1 MNEKLAGLFSFV
13 QVAEQREE
21 LVSLRNRIDELF
33 EQFESLPSEVIEQL
47 QDRPLGLKGDKGDK
61 GDKGIKGDQGL
72 KGDTGETGP
81 KGDRGEQ
88 GIQGIQG
95 IQGEKGDTGDK
106 GQKGD
111 RGEKGER
118 GERGLTGEQGKQGI
132 QGERGPQGEKG
143 ETGTQGIQGEKGD
156 QGDQGLKGDKGD
168 TGEKGERGERGATG
182 LQGEKGEKGDK
193 GEQGDPAPDYQ
204 PRFEELLND
213 FNKKLQEFETTA
225 NQKVDRRLSGLRDI
239 GSTSGGGSYKII
251 DNADVDKSAFKT
263 LVSDGMLIYDQN
275 KRKFVIQSFTDIL
288 DRLRTDAEVNY
299 DKLVDRDGTF
309 IYIGEALPGSAT
321 SDAVWRVKRVE
332 EIETAGE
339 KDYNIIWAGGD
350 DNFDKIWDN
359 RASFTY

>member
-1 MNEKLAGLFSFV
+1 MNEKITGLFSFI

-21 LVSLRNRIDELF
+21 LVSLRNRIDEIV
-33 EQFESLPSEVIEQL
+33 EQFESLPIDVIEQL
-47 QDRPLGLKGDKGDK
+47 QQEPQKLKGDKGDK
-61 GDKGIKGDQGL
+61 GDKGIKGDQGI

-81 KGDRGEQ
+81 KGDQGDQGEK
-88 GIQGIQG
+88 GDQGIQG
-95 IQGEKGDTGDK
+95 IQGEKGDKGDK
-106 GQKGD
+106 GEKGD
-111 RGEKGER
+111 TGEKGER

-143 ETGTQGIQGEKGD
+143 ETGTQGVQGEKGD
-156 QGDQGLKGDKGD
+156 QGDQGLKGDKGN
-168 TGEKGERGERGATG
+168 TGERGERGP
-182 LQGEKGEKGDK
+182 QGEKGERGEKGDK

-225 NQKVDRRLSGLRDI
+225 NQKVDRRLAGLRDI
-239 GSTSGGGSYKII
+239 GTTSGGGSYKII

-263 LVSDGMLIYDQN
+263 LVADGILIYDQS
-275 KRKFVIQSFTDIL
+275 KRKFVIQSFTDIV

-339 KDYNIIWAGGD
+339 KDYNIIWADGD

-359 RASFTY
+359 RTGFTY

>member
-1 MNEKLAGLFSFV
+1 MNEKITGLFSFI

-21 LVSLRNRIDELF
+21 LVSLRNRIDEIV
-33 EQFESLPSEVIEQL
+33 EQFESLPIDVIEQL
-47 QDRPLGLKGDKGDK
+47 QQEPQKLKGDKGDK
-61 GDKGIKGDQGL
+61 GDKGIKGDQGI

-81 KGDRGEQ
+81 KGDQGDQGEK
-88 GIQGIQG
+88 GDQGIQG
-95 IQGEKGDTGDK
+95 IQGEKGDKGDK
-106 GQKGD
+106 GEKGD
-111 RGEKGER
+111 TGEKGER

-143 ETGTQGIQGEKGD
+143 E
-156 QGDQGLKGDKGD
+156 
-168 TGEKGERGERGATG
+168 R
-182 LQGEKGEKGDK
+182 GEKGDK

-225 NQKVDRRLSGLRDI
+225 NQKVDRRLAGLRDI
-239 GSTSGGGSYKII
+239 GTTSGGGSYKII

-263 LVSDGMLIYDQN
+263 LVADGILIYDQS
-275 KRKFVIQSFTDIL
+275 KRKFVIQSFTDIV

-339 KDYNIIWAGGD
+339 KDYNIIWADGD

-359 RASFTY
+359 RTGFTY